1 MGRFAPFLILFWYFG
16 YKITKNFEIFKNS
29 APKNDIC
36 ICRRKAVSLHKISLM
51 AHRIK
56 YYFPV
61 EWLSGNLSGRQF
73 LAYGEDD
80 TKAYACPDG
89 ANAATNYQPRLIAAI
104 RERKNVRYY
113 MVRTSSTTN
122 WTVNSRLS
130 VAALGGAG
138 AIYSAIVR
146 DKTSAIY
153 KAFADVLQASGET
166 TLRKMIVPPL
176 VDMLSQRLQSV
187 TIEGVTVTNPWV
199 YSGTQTVTISQTIID
214 KFKSVLQV

>member
-1 MGRFAPFLILFWYFG
+1 
-16 YKITKNFEIFKNS
+16 
-29 APKNDIC
+29 
-36 ICRRKAVSLHKISLM
+36 M

-61 EWLSGNLSGRQF
+61 EWISGNLSGRQF
-73 LAYGEDD
+73 LTYGEDD

-89 ANAATNYQPRLIAAI
+89 ANTATNYKPRLIAAI
-104 RERKNVRYY
+104 RERKNARYY

-122 WTVNSRLS
+122 WTSNSRLS

-146 DKTSAIY
+146 DKTSTIY
-153 KAFADVLQASGET
+153 KAFADVLPSSGAA
-166 TLRKMIVPPL
+166 TLRKLVVPPL
-176 VDMLSQRLQSV
+176 VDMLTQRLQSV

-199 YSGTQTVTISQTIID
+199 HSGTQTVTISQAIID
-214 KFKSVLQV
+214 KFKSILQL

>member
-1 MGRFAPFLILFWYFG
+1 
-16 YKITKNFEIFKNS
+16 
-29 APKNDIC
+29 
-36 ICRRKAVSLHKISLM
+36 M

-80 TKAYACPDG
+80 AKAYACPDG
-89 ANAATNYQPRLIAAI
+89 ANAATNYQPRVIAAI
-104 RERKNVRYY
+104 RERKNARYY
-113 MVRTSSTTN
+113 MVRTRSTTN
-122 WTVNSRLS
+122 WTDISRLS

-153 KAFADVLQASGET
+153 KDFADVLPSSGAG

-176 VDMLSQRLQSV
+176 VAMLSQRLQSV

-199 YSGTQTVTISQTIID
+199 HTGTQTVTISQAIID
-214 KFKSVLQV
+214 KFKSVLHV